1 MDNTVEVQVQEL
13 GKVMATNRGEYIS
26 SKSYEILDIVSYN
39 GSSFMSKIDDN
50 TSVPAEEI
58 SPDELLIN
66 ENWQLVAKKGDT
78 YKVTEEDLQA
88 IAKRITDNAKSAFNQ
103 NVETKIKEFNTNAT
117 NKVND
122 YDTNAK
128 STTETFDANA
138 KKKLDEYNAND
149 TKKLKAYND
158 NADSKLGAYNTND
171 TNKLKAYNTNADS
184 KIEEYNTNA
193 NSKIAEYDEHSEE
206 LRNMAVSTD
215 NKLERVKNEILDT
228 GSASDSFIHVEDS
241 CMAKLKELEIE
252 GVCEQ
257 ETTKGVNLIKL
268 SDGEFSSNGI
278 IAKVNKGIITVNGTS
293 TAQTY
298 LVITK
303 FIDRPTLSFEG
314 NYTLSSNAIMNDISL
329 SIYGD
334 NNGSQLLMNSA
345 QNTKTAVINGTYE
358 SVRMQL
364 NIPANKTYNNY
375 ILKPQLESGK
385 SATSFEPYTGGQ
397 PSPSP
402 DYPQEIRTITN
413 SLKITSCGKNLLKNT
428 ATSAMINGVNFT
440 VNDDGSVLVNG
451 TATADAVFKIVPI
464 AATFSQNLILSPNKT
479 YVLSDSVGNY
489 TDYFTQVVIQD
500 ANGKKSWYNTAG
512 DIDISTNAIACLYT
526 AQIYVRKDKTLNNVL
541 FKPQFVVKDSANLF
555 EPYVESLITA
565 NLPKNEFIGKLD
577 DTYKDTLRTQY
588 FPKERQYHLMLDK
601 MVGKID
607 TSKYIANISRHGT
620 KNNAYRFSFDAD
632 NTNNV
637 LSNTNIN
644 ANYKM
649 LNSCFSSIT
658 RNATYSEINGISYGT
673 SDNAYR
679 QFVTFYTE
687 TKNFTVTEFSN
698 WIASHPL
705 VGYFILNTPYTLDL
719 GVIDMPLAYKE
730 ITNIFTDSDL
740 LPKLTA
746 KYYRTF
752 ETTIQNLQINDK
764 TLKQEITDLN
774 NSITNIIKRLDTL
787 ESSNATTAEESEV
800 SNDLQN

>member
-88 IAKRITDNAKSAFNQ
+88 IAKQITDNAKSAFNQ

-215 NKLERVKNEILDT
+215 NELERVKNEILDT

-364 NIPANKTYNNY
+364 NIPSNKTYNNY

-402 DYPQEIRTITN
+402 DYPQEIRTITD

-451 TATADAVFKIVPI
+451 TATADAVFKIVPT

-565 NLPKNEFIGKLD
+565 NLPENEFIGKLD
-577 DTYKDTLRTQY
+577 DTYKDTLRAEY
-588 FPKERQYHLMLDK
+588 SPEEGQYHLMLDK
-601 MVGKID
+601 KVGKYVF
-607 TSKYIANISRHGT
+607 TGNENIVLFSSERDIKQYYYALNTCLSVTNRQLNNIYVMSNYFQGVEWQKSWT
-620 KNNAYRFSFDAD
+620 KNNTITIGWGKRLFIDSKDFTSID
-632 NTNNV
+632 N
-637 LSNTNIN
+637 L
-644 ANYKM
+644 
-649 LNSCFSSIT
+649 
-658 RNATYSEINGISYGT
+658 
-673 SDNAYR
+673 
-679 QFVTFYTE
+679 
-687 TKNFTVTEFSN
+687 KNFLSTNAVEVYY
-698 WIASHPL
+698 PL
-705 VGYFILNTPYTLDL
+705 ETPYTLEL
-719 GVIDMPLAYKE
+719 CVIDMPLSYKK
-730 ITNIFTDSDL
+730 ITNILTDSDL
-740 LPKLTA
+740 LSTINA

-752 ETTIQNLQINDK
+752 QTTVQNLQINEK
-764 TLKQEITDLN
+764 SLKQEITDLN
-774 NSITNIIKRLDTL
+774 NSISDITKRLEAL
-787 ESSNATTAEESEV
+787 ESANATTVEESEV

>member
-1 MDNTVEVQVQEL
+1 MDNTVEVQDL
-13 GKVMATNRGEYIS
+13 GKVMITPKGEYNS
-26 SKSYEILDIVSYN
+26 SKTYEILDAVSYN
-39 GSSFMSKIDDN
+39 GSSYVSKINDN
-50 TSVPAEEI
+50 TSVPI
-58 SPDELLIN
+58 SDD
-66 ENWQLVAKKGDT
+66 WQLLAQKGDV
-78 YKVTEEDLQA
+78 YDVTEEDLQA
-88 IAKRITDNAKSAFNQ
+88 IAKQITDNAKSAFNQ
-103 NVETKIKEFNTNAT
+103 NVETKTKEFNTNAT
-117 NKVND
+117 NKEND

-128 STTETFDANA
+128 
-138 KKKLDEYNAND
+138 KKLDGYNAND

-193 NSKIAEYDEHSEE
+193 TSKISEYDEHSEE

-215 NKLERVKNEILDT
+215 NELERIKNGMLGT

-241 CMAKLKELEIE
+241 CMAKIKELEIE

-278 IAKVNKGIITVNGTS
+278 IAKVNKGIIAVNGTS

-402 DYPQEIRTITN
+402 DYPQEIKTITDN
-413 SLKITSCGKNLLKNT
+413 LKITSCGKNLFAGADYT
-428 ATSAMINGVNFT
+428 MIVNGVTISISRNRIT
-440 VNDDGSVLVNG
+440 LNG
-451 TATADAVFKIVPI
+451 TATGAYNNSNSNYINVFPIKLAEIYSYSCTQVCGSMIGTRLAINLRGGNNVSDMSKQFNPASLELRNGSNSTSNSRIDCSYVTGLQFIFSDDAVF
-464 AATFSQNLILSPNKT
+464 
-479 YVLSDSVGNY
+479 DNY
-489 TDYFTQVVIQD
+489 TFDIQLERGR
-500 ANGKKSWYNTAG
+500 NVTA
-512 DIDISTNAIACLYT
+512 Y
-526 AQIYVRKDKTLNNVL
+526 
-541 FKPQFVVKDSANLF
+541 

-565 NLPKNEFIGKLD
+565 NLPEGEFIGKLN
-577 DTYKDTLRTQY
+577 DTYKDTLTIEYVAEDSKCHLKLNKKVGFKNFNDVSSILYSELQGDY
-588 FPKERQYHLMLDK
+588 FLFQIIIGYLPSAVMISNNFINKTNYGLNYNYESVYRGASGNKAFQFKVKKERVASYDAAGALSF
-601 MVGKID
+601 I
-607 TSKYIANISRHGT
+607 
-620 KNNAYRFSFDAD
+620 KN
-632 NTNNV
+632 
-637 LSNTNIN
+637 SNTDVYY
-644 ANYKM
+644 A
-649 LNSCFSSIT
+649 
-658 RNATYSEINGISYGT
+658 
-673 SDNAYR
+673 
-679 QFVTFYTE
+679 
-687 TKNFTVTEFSN
+687 
-698 WIASHPL
+698 
-705 VGYFILNTPYTLDL
+705 LNTPYTLDL
-719 GVIDMPLAYKE
+719 GPIDMPLAYKE
-730 ITNIFTDSDL
+730 VTNIFTNSDL
-740 LPKLTA
+740 LPKINA

-752 ETTIQNLQINDK
+752 ETTVQNMQINEK

-774 NSITNIIKRLDTL
+774 SSIANIIKRLEVL
-787 ESSNATTAEESEV
+787 ESNNASTVEESEA